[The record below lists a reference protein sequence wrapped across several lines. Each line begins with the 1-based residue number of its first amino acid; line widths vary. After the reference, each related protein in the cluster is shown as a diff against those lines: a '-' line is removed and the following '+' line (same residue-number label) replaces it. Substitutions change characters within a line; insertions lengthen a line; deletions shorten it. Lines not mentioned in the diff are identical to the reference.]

1 MPFLY
6 EHGDMLNRPI
16 ECFYF
21 DTSSKYFPVHAHWHF
36 YMELIYMYDG
46 KVEASSAGEKY
57 IVEKGDMMLFHPKA
71 VHSISY
77 CPGSPDARYAVI
89 KLDISRMSLTPSY
102 APKLRS
108 IFLSAEKKNMTPFF
122 AASQTEKMRAGEVL
136 TRCIEEMRQQ
146 KIRL

>member
-57 IVEKGDMMLFHPKA
+57 IVEKRSEERRVGKECR
-71 VHSISY
+71 SRW
-77 CPGSPDARYAVI
+77 SPYH
-89 KLDISRMSLTPSY
+89 
-102 APKLRS
+102 
-108 IFLSAEKKNMTPFF
+108 
-122 AASQTEKMRAGEVL
+122 
-136 TRCIEEMRQQ
+136 
-146 KIRL
+146 